1 MAKEMTKEEKKAKA
15 EKLQGFV
22 RTNSQMILK
31 EVEKI
36 VKRDL
41 TDEEKESLI
50 KSVDAFFMITTLMLS
65 AL

>member
-1 MAKEMTKEEKKAKA
+1 MAKEMTEEEKKAKA

-22 RTNSQMILK
+22 RTNSQVILK

-41 TDEEKESLI
+41 TDEEKKSLI
-50 KSVDAFFMITTLMLS
+50 GSIDVFFMVTTLMMS
-65 AL
+65 SS